1 MLITL
6 KSNDGQFFAVS
17 EKAVEK
23 CGTIKKMRDSKAM
36 RGTFEGRLLTKV
48 LVLVPSS
55 DPIPLANVNSAVL
68 RKVSSNHR

>member
-1 MLITL
+1 MLVTL
-6 KSNDGQFFAVS
+6 QSNDGQLFTVN

-23 CGTIKKMRDSKAM
+23 CGTIKEMRNGKATC
-36 RGTFEGRLLTKV
+36 GSFEGWLLTKI

-68 RKVSSNHR
+68 QKVSSNHC